1 MASTLHWDPDKMLQL
16 YILDYMKRRGMD
28 KTAEIFQ
35 TESDVMNAPVVIQSR
50 EGFLHEWWS
59 VFYDIYASRHLK
71 HQEIGPEASSNALQN
86 TSNGRR
92 NLPPRIPQLSKQRT
106 QLLQLDPAIN
116 KMMEQPATFALPPK
130 YEREYLGY
138 LAGDSNPN
146 LQLISAKRLKFL
158 EDHPQLDIGIQAH
171 NPLLKDSGIGI
182 QQGGNIPMDSLG
194 KVQRGTT
201 EGLNLVPLNGYPLNV
216 GAGLYTVEPFE
227 EESHNVLTSL
237 LQAPNYQQQF
247 QGLDTQNQKALAC
260 TPKIQASICLENS
273 SVCNSQDPRIPL
285 VETEICKDRQ
295 DCINAAVG
303 RPVDKNI
310 VPLSDEN
317 EHADQRSGPSRN
329 LKLIFAACD
338 MREGFSFEEVGCLH
352 SSKSEVLSCHFS
364 SDGKVL
370 ASAGHEKKVF
380 VWNMET
386 FDCVSTSDAHSLLI
400 TDIRFRPGST
410 IFATSSADKT
420 VKVWDAAKPNKSL
433 FELPGHAEQ
442 VMSLDFHPRKVDLL
456 CSSDSNGIMRL
467 WNVTQG
473 VCVRINKGGSKQ
485 VRFQP
490 RIANFLAA
498 AAGNIINVIDLEGD
512 KLIHKL
518 KGHVK
523 DVISICWDV
532 TGNYLA
538 SVSEDSARVWSVTSD
553 GKCIQVLHSN
563 GNKFQ
568 SCIFH
573 PVYYNLLIIGCN
585 QSLEFWIPTEG
596 CKIWTHPAHKEVI
609 AGLGASPENQM
620 VASASHDHTVKLWK

>member
-28 KTAEIFQ
+28 TTAEIFQ
-35 TESDVMNAPVVIQSR
+35 KESDVIDASVVIRSP

-59 VFYDIYASRHLK
+59 VFYDIYAPRNLK
-71 HQEIGPEASSNALQN
+71 HEDIGPEACSNVELQRTN
-86 TSNGRR
+86 SGRR
-92 NLPPRIPQLSKQRT
+92 NLPPRIPQLSKQRP
-106 QLLQLDPAIN
+106 QLLQIDPTTN
-116 KMMEQPATFALPPK
+116 NMMEQPATCLLPPNV
-130 YEREYLGY
+130 YERDYLGY
-138 LAGDSNPN
+138 LAEDSDPS
-146 LQLISAKRLKFL
+146 LQLINAKRLKF
-158 EDHPQLDIGIQAH
+158 E
-171 NPLLKDSGIGI
+171 DSGIGL
-182 QQGGNIPMDSLG
+182 QPGSNIPVDPLG
-194 KVQRGTT
+194 QVHRGVN

-216 GAGLYTVEPFE
+216 GDG
-227 EESHNVLTSL
+227 VLTSL
-237 LQAPNYQQQF
+237 LQAPNYEQQF
-247 QGLDTQNQKALAC
+247 QGQNTQNQQALAC
-260 TPKIQASICLENS
+260 TPRSQTSICLGNS
-273 SVCNSQDPRIPL
+273 SICISQDPKIPL
-285 VETEICKDRQ
+285 VQTDLCKDMQ
-295 DCINAAVG
+295 DCMNAADG
-303 RPVDKNI
+303 RPVDRNI

-317 EHADQRSGPSRN
+317 EH
-329 LKLIFAACD
+329 D
-338 MREGFSFEEVGCLH
+338 MRKGFSFEEVGCLH
-352 SSKSEVLSCHFS
+352 SSKNKVLSCHFS

-386 FDCVSTSDAHSLLI
+386 FDCVSTSDAHSRLI
-400 TDIRFRPGST
+400 TDVRFRPGST

-420 VKVWDAAKPNKSL
+420 VKIWDAAKANKSL
-433 FELPGHAEQ
+433 FELTGHAEQ
-442 VMSLDFHPRKVDLL
+442 VMSLDFHPRNVDLL
-456 CSSDSNGIMRL
+456 CSCDSNGIMRL
-467 WNVTQG
+467 WNVNQG

-498 AAGNIINVIDLEGD
+498 AAGNIINLIDIEDDRL
-512 KLIHKL
+512 LYKL

-523 DVISICWDV
+523 DVISICWDA

-563 GNKFQ
+563 RNKFQ

-573 PVYYNLLIIGCN
+573 PVYCNLLIIGCN

-596 CKIWTHPAHKEVI
+596 CKLWTHTAHKDVI

-620 VASASHDHTVKLWK
+620 MASASHDHTVKLWK